1 MKKNDWILIATVA
14 LYSFLFYQ
22 QTAGINFTLFT
33 IALITALLIKDNA
46 LLKNTSWKLAAV
58 GSLVSSICIG
68 YYGNGLSITAN
79 IISLSMLSALS
90 YNGHT
95 SVIASLLFSFYSY
108 SSSLAFMF
116 LDWQKRK
123 AAKINAN
130 PSVKRWSLI
139 IIPMIIT
146 LLFFFMYRS
155 SNALFNNFTKSINFD
170 FISFNWISFTL
181 GGLILLY
188 GFFYHQKIKAIAE
201 LEKNASNT
209 IDPLTAKTITLFGK
223 TLSVNDEEF
232 SGKLLFLLLNL
243 LLLVVNTLDVHFMVI
258 DNKLPEGVTY
268 SEFVHQGTG
277 MLITSILIAIAI
289 ILFYFR
295 GALNFSEKSRIIK
308 ILAFAWIIQNAFMIC
323 STMFRNNMY
332 VSEYGL
338 TYKRIGVYVYLI
350 LTLIGLI
357 TTFIKIIQIRTNTYL
372 FRVNGWLFYAVL
384 VTAAFVNWDRLIADF
399 NIHKAK
405 QVQADYL
412 LELSYTILPD
422 LYSYHISS
430 DEKNPAVKNKLEY
443 PAVNFEKERDRQL
456 YYFLLHADK
465 TSWKSWYYD
474 LERTQHK
481 LAYLASYQK
490 ITALQLPSLN
500 IQSMTVLQPFCN
512 IQKLDVYNNKL
523 ASITEL
529 ADFKS
534 LQNLNIGHNK
544 LQSLKGVETLKNL
557 EYLDVRGNTVIDYSP
572 LYSLKKLKQVRVD
585 ATISNVQYAA
595 LQQNL
600 PGAVIIKI

>member
-46 LLKNTSWKLAAV
+46 LLKNMSWKIAAV

-90 YNGHT
+90 YNGQT

-108 SSSLAFMF
+108 SSALAFMF

-123 AAKINAN
+123 AEKINAN
-130 PSVKRWSLI
+130 PIVKRWSLI
-139 IIPMIIT
+139 IIPVIIT

-155 SNALFNNFTKSINFD
+155 SNALFNNFTKNINFD

-188 GFFYHQKIKAIAE
+188 GFFYHQKIKTIAE
-201 LEKNASNT
+201 LEEDASNT
-209 IDPLTAKTITLFGK
+209 IDPSTTKTVTLFGK
-223 TLSVNDEEF
+223 SLSVSDEEF

-243 LLLVVNTLDVHFMVI
+243 LLLVVNALDLHFMFI

-295 GALNFSEKSRIIK
+295 GALNFSEKSRTIK
-308 ILAFAWIIQNAFMIC
+308 ILAYAWIIQNAFMIC

-357 TTFIKIIQIRTNTYL
+357 TTCIKIIQIRTNVYL

-384 VTAAFVNWDRLIADF
+384 VVAAFINWDKQIADF

-422 LYSYHISS
+422 LYSYHINP
-430 DEKNPAVKNKLEY
+430 DEKATVTKNASDFAVLD
-443 PAVNFEKERDRQL
+443 FEKQRDRQL
-456 YYFLLHADK
+456 YYFLNHAK
-465 TSWKSWYYD
+465 SLTWKSWYCD
-474 LERTQHK
+474 VENTQDK
-481 LAYLASYQK
+481 LKYLANYQK
-490 ITALQLPSLN
+490 IPALYLPSLN
-500 IQSMTVLQPFCN
+500 IQALDVLQPFRT
-512 IQKLDVYNNKL
+512 IQKLDLYNNKL
-523 ASITEL
+523 VSMTEL

-534 LQNLNIGHNK
+534 LQHLNISRNELH
-544 LQSLKGVETLKNL
+544 SLKGVELLQNL
-557 EYLDVRGNTVIDYSP
+557 EYLDVRGNTLTDYSP
-572 LYSLKKLKQVRVD
+572 LYGLKKLKQVRVN
-585 ATISNVQYAA
+585 TSISTAQYEA
-595 LQQNL
+595 LQQHL
-600 PGAVIIKI
+600 PATVIIKT